1 MVGVGAVP
9 FVSVKSGTFEV
20 VHSLPPLKKKASGS
34 QSRQWAGDGE
44 RGLVKGLGLKWV
56 CWRRE
61 L

>member
-1 MVGVGAVP
+1 MGVRAVP
-9 FVSVKSGTFEV
+9 SVSVKSGTFEV
-20 VHSLPPLKKKASGS
+20 VHSLPSLKKKTVVG
-34 QSRQWAGDGE
+34 RNKLLEGDGE